1 MKIYVRGVEVIL
13 TEETIFKTRQY
24 YSNNAQICIDKAVDG
39 TYTVNDLDSYVEWQ
53 LKGIAD
59 CNMGLHDHTFAF
71 IQMAYY
77 IQSGECVPLLSK

>member
-1 MKIYVRGVEVIL
+1 MEIYVRGVKVKL
-13 TEETIFKTRQY
+13 TDETIFATRKY
-24 YSNNAQICIDKAVDG
+24 YSDNAQKCIDYAVDG
-39 TYTVNDLDSYVEWQ
+39 TYKVNDLDSYVDWQ
-53 LKGIAD
+53 LKGISD